1 MEYDELTEQ
10 EKTTFKQRFNIER
23 ITRYY
28 LEDNNIILL
37 NKKDMINYLILDE
50 LEKKRDM
57 EEHISMIHELEI
69 RPEDVGKTV
78 GEILLEQN
86 EKVTKLSKNAF
97 AYKNS

>member
-1 MEYDELTEQ
+1 MEYDELTDS
-10 EKTTFKQRFNIER
+10 EKNAFKSKFNLER
-23 ITRYY
+23 VTRYY

-57 EEHISMIHELEI
+57 EEHISLVHELEI
-69 RPEDVGKTV
+69 KPEDVGKTV

-86 EKVTKLSKNAF
+86 ENVTKLSKNVF
-97 AYKNS
+97 AYQNK

>member
-1 MEYDELTEQ
+1 MEYDELTEF
-10 EKTTFKQRFNIER
+10 EKENFRRSFNLTR
-23 ITRYY
+23 VTRYY
-28 LEDNNIILL
+28 LEDNSIILL

-57 EEHISMIHELEI
+57 EEHINFIHDLEV

-86 EKVTKLSKNAF
+86 DKVTKLSKNAF
-97 AYKNS
+97 AYKAN